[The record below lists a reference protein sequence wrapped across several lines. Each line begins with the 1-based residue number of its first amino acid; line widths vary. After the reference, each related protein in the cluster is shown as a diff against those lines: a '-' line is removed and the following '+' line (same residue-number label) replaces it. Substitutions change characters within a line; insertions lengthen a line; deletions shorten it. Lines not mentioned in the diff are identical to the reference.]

1 MECISVSL
9 GDRSYDI
16 EISAGLLASERAGD
30 VIATFAPGKRVCLVT
45 HPGLKEAYALPIA
58 RQLEARNI
66 AALIVTIPPGEHT
79 KNLRT
84 VSRLYSLFVE
94 AKLDRKSL
102 VVAVGG
108 GVLGDM
114 VGFAAASYLRGIE
127 FVQAPTTL
135 LAQVDASV
143 GGKTGVDLP
152 QGKNLVGAFHQPRA
166 VLIDTET
173 LRTLPRRELR
183 AGLAEVIKYGIIYD
197 DDFFAVIAAN
207 IPGLMRRESA
217 VLTKVIARSCA
228 IKAQVVAQDETE
240 QGLRAILNFGH
251 TIGHALEA
259 VTRYRRYKHGEAIS
273 IGMVAACLIGE
284 EVSVTPPQVT
294 EEVRRVLE
302 LAGLPTVFP
311 DDVSVDAILEAAQ
324 RDKKTLAGRLRFV
337 LATRLGEVRI
347 TDDVPV
353 SAVHAAL
360 ARQQITK
367 SAGRSG

>member
-1 MECISVSL
+1 MECIPVSL
-9 GDRSYDI
+9 GDRSYNI
-16 EISAGLLASERAGD
+16 EIGAGLIASGRAGD
-30 VIATFAPGKRVCLVT
+30 AIADLARGKRICLVT

-58 RQLEARNI
+58 QRLEI
-66 AALIVTIPPGEHT
+66 SGITTVTITIPPGEHT

-84 VSRLYSLFVE
+84 VSRLYSLFAE

-114 VGFAAASYLRGIE
+114 VGFAAASYLRGIG
-127 FVQAPTTL
+127 FVQVPTTL

-152 QGKNLVGAFHQPRA
+152 EGKNLVGAFHQPLA

-173 LRTLPRRELR
+173 LLTLPRRELR
-183 AGLAEVIKYGIIYD
+183 AGLAEVVKYGILYD
-197 DDFFAVIAAN
+197 DEFFMTIAAN
-207 IPGLMRRESA
+207 MPGLLRRESSL
-217 VLTKVIARSCA
+217 LTQIIARSCA
-228 IKAQVVAQDETE
+228 IKSEVVAQDETE

-259 VTRYRRYKHGEAIS
+259 VTRYRRYKHGEAVS
-273 IGMVAACLIGE
+273 IGMITACLIGE
-284 EVSVTPPQVT
+284 AVSITPSRVT

-311 DDVSVDAILEAAQ
+311 GDVSADAILEAAQ
-324 RDKKTLAGRLRFV
+324 RDKKTLGGKLRFV

-347 TDDVPV
+347 IDDVPAAAV
-353 SAVHAAL
+353 YSAL
-360 ARQQITK
+360 TRQR
-367 SAGRSG
+367 G